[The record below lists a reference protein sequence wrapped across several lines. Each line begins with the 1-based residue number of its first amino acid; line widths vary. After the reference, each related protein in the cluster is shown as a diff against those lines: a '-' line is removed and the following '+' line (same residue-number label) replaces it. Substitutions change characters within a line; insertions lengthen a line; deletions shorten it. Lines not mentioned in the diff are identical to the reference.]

1 MLAGYLHA
9 ACKNSLDDVLQYSE
23 RQAKSRNPTQCFLH
37 VEKSGWGAS
46 GFLRLLGCWFSS
58 QWGLFACGF
67 FQSFF
72 YYVQTVLETETA
84 ATSPISEQS
93 KSNPTVR
100 LFYLVAKQRS

>member
-9 ACKNSLDDVLQYSE
+9 ACKNSLDDVLQDSE
-23 RQAKSRNPTQCFLH
+23 RQGKSRNPTQCFLH

-46 GFLRLLGCWFSS
+46 GLLGCWFSS
-58 QWGLFACGF
+58 QWGCLLVGF

-93 KSNPTVR
+93 KSNPPVR
-100 LFYLVAKQRS
+100 LFYLLAKQRS